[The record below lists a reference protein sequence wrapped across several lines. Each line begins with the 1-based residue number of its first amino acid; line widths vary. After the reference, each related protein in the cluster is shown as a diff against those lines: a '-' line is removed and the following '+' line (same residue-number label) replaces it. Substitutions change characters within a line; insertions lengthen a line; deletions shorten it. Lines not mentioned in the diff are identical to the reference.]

1 MKGMLLNL
9 RNFIRLYSNKYGEI
23 NNFLKSFYLTTE
35 KILDK
40 ITDDTLELQI
50 NFENPV
56 EMSDMMGTFIENKDD
71 YKINMWL
78 CIDEDVL
85 INVTNN
91 NADDIIRY
99 LYERFPY

>member
-1 MKGMLLNL
+1 MKA
-9 RNFIRLYSNKYGEI
+9 FIKLYSDIDGEI
-23 NNFLKSFYLTTE
+23 NRFLNKFYLATE
-35 KILDK
+35 DILHA
-40 ITDDTLELQI
+40 ISSNTLELEI
-50 NFENPV
+50 EYENPV
-56 EMSDMMGTFIENKDD
+56 EMSDMIGTFIENKDD

-85 INVTNN
+85 INVTGN

>member
-1 MKGMLLNL
+1 MKT
-9 RNFIRLYSNKYGEI
+9 FIKLYSNTNGEI
-23 NNFLKSFYLTTE
+23 KKFLNSFYLATE
-35 KILDK
+35 DILK
-40 ITDDTLELQI
+40 SIKPETLELEI
-50 NFENPV
+50 DYENPV
-56 EMSDMMGTFIENKDD
+56 EMCDLIGTFIENKDN

-78 CIDEDVL
+78 SIDEDVL